1 MRGLLAGGDS
11 RRAKPGFAARL
22 TQLAA
27 GCVALGAR
35 PYQSYCPSRLGLASF
50 ASWAPGS
57 RA

>member
-1 MRGLLAGGDS
+1 MRGILSGGGS
-11 RRAKPGFAARL
+11 RRAKPGSAARL

-50 ASWAPGS
+50 ASCVSGK